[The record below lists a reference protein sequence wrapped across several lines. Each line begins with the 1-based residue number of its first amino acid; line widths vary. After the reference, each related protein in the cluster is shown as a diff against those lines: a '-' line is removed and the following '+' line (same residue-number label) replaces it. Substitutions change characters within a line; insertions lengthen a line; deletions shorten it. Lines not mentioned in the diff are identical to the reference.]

1 MKLPLLAFFSGHLRP
16 QSWHEEADG
25 LLRLCE
31 FPRKRVLSEVTAFLE
46 NMRTGQSD
54 AAAELLPIVYDELRR
69 IAVARMSR
77 EKPGNTLQATALV
90 NETWLRILQTEQASL
105 WESRES
111 FFAAAA
117 EAMRRILVDAA
128 RRKSAVKN
136 GGQFARHDLN
146 PAKLAAPCPVREILE
161 VNEALDVLHRE
172 DPEAAELV
180 KLHYFAGM
188 SLEETGELLGMSR
201 ATAYRTWNFARTFLR
216 VTLEG

>member
-1 MKLPLLAFFSGHLRP
+1 MT
-16 QSWHEEADG
+16 Q
-25 LLRLCE
+25 
-31 FPRKRVLSEVTAFLE
+31 VTAFLE
-46 NMRTGQSD
+46 SMRTGQAD

-69 IAVARMSR
+69 IAVSRMRR
-77 EKPGNTLQATALV
+77 EKPGHTLQATALV
-90 NETWLRILQTEQASL
+90 NETWLRIMQTEQAWL
-105 WESRES
+105 WDSRES

-128 RRKSAVKN
+128 RRKAAVKN
-136 GGQFARHDLN
+136 GGRFSRHDLN
-146 PAKLAAPCPVREILE
+146 EADLAADGPVREILE
-161 VNEALDVLHRE
+161 VHEALDVLHRE

-216 VTLEG
+216 FTLAD

>member
-1 MKLPLLAFFSGHLRP
+1 MSG
-16 QSWHEEADG
+16 
-25 LLRLCE
+25 
-31 FPRKRVLSEVTAFLE
+31 VTAFLE

-54 AAAELLPIVYDELRR
+54 AAAELLPIVYEELRR
-69 IAVARMSR
+69 IAVARMNR